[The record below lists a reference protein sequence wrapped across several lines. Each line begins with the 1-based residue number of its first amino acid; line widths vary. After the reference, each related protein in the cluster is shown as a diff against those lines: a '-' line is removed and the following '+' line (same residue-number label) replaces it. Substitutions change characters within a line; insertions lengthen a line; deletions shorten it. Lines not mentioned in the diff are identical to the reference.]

1 MSSFVADF
9 LAWINVAVAIG
20 IVLKCLSAL
29 RYINDR
35 NTKLGIDIVLGVAA
49 GLIALRLLDQSVP
62 LEGDAKT
69 ISWRSYL
76 TLMLIA
82 FWPLIN
88 ALVRRDRHLR

>member
-1 MSSFVADF
+1 MSSFFADF
-9 LAWINVAVAIG
+9 LAWLNVGVAIA

-29 RYINDR
+29 RYVNDR